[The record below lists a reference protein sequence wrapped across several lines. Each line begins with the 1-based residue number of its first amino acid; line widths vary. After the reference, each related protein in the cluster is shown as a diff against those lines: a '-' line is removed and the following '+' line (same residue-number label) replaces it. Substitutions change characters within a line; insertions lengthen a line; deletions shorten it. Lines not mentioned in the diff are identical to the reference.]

1 MTHPAQ
7 LGKYPITGVLGKG
20 AMGVVYKAFDPVIN
34 RPVAIKTIH
43 KALIGQ
49 DLSGSSTTARFKNE
63 ARAVGRMSHPGIV
76 AIYEY
81 GEDADTAY
89 IAMEYVEGRTLS
101 QILHGTPQPP
111 ECDVLTIMDQLLAAL
126 DCAHKHGVWHR
137 DIKPANLLVT
147 NSGQLKVTDFGIARI
162 ESVVLTQITSTIG
175 TPGYMAPEQYIGE
188 NVDHRIDVFAA
199 GAILYGMLVGHP
211 PFQGSAESVMYKV
224 VNDHPVPPSKVP
236 DSGRPAFYDAIVAK
250 ALAKKPADRYQSVAE
265 FRAALAKRDLSAE
278 PDTGET
284 TIIVVNE
291 SSPPAPPVG
300 VLDPPSGVPRSMPT
314 SIPGWDPA
322 TLHQV
327 ELALAS
333 FVGPMAKVMVRKA
346 ARDVHDIHGLKT
358 TLSDQLGSEQDRQ
371 RFMAK
376 FDAVTSPGHVGHGSG
391 GSKVTAST
399 TRAQAPA
406 TQQGSGTG
414 SGGVAVGT
422 AITAETLAHATRV
435 LSTSIGPIASIV
447 VKKSAAKAQTQE
459 QLYAL
464 LGEQVNAGREREA
477 LLAAL
482 RKPAR

>member
-1 MTHPAQ
+1 MSHPER

-63 ARAVGRMSHPGIV
+63 ARAVGRMAHPNIV

-81 GEDADTAY
+81 GEDDNTAY

-101 QILHGTPQPP
+101 QILGGTPRPP
-111 ECDVLTIMDQLLAAL
+111 ECDILTLMDQLLAAL

-137 DIKPANLLVT
+137 DIKPANLIVT
-147 NSGQLKVTDFGIARI
+147 NAGQLKVTDFGIARI

-188 NVDHRIDVFAA
+188 GVDHRIDVFAA
-199 GAILYGMLVGHP
+199 GALLYGMLVGHP
-211 PFQGSAESVMYKV
+211 PFQGSAETVMYKV

-236 DSGRPAFYDAIVAK
+236 EAGRPEFYDAIVAK
-250 ALAKKPADRYQSVAE
+250 ALAKKPEQRYASVAE

-284 TIIVVNE
+284 TIIIGNHH
-291 SSPPAPPVG
+291 SAPVAGIG
-300 VLDPPSGVPRSMPT
+300 VLEPPSGVPRSAST
-314 SIPGWDPA
+314 TLPGWDPV

-333 FVGPMAKVMVRKA
+333 FVGPMAKVMVRQA
-346 ARDVHDIHGLKT
+346 AKTHIDIAGLKAS
-358 TLSDQLGSEQDRQ
+358 LCEHLPSDQERQ
-371 RFMAK
+371 RFLAK
-376 FDAVTSPGHVGHGSG
+376 FGAATGGTHVSG
-391 GSKVTAST
+391 GSRVS
-399 TRAQAPA
+399 
-406 TQQGSGTG
+406 
-414 SGGVAVGT
+414 GVAAHTQPLSGASSEVGT
-422 AITAETLAHATRV
+422 PVSPEVIAAATRV
-435 LSTSIGPIASIV
+435 LSSHMGPIASIV
-447 VKKSAAKAQTQE
+447 VKKAAAKARSPE
-459 QLYAL
+459 QLFVM
-464 LGEQVNAGREREA
+464 LGEQVGDGPEREK
-477 LLAAL
+477 LLTAL
-482 RKPAR
+482 RRKG

>member
-1 MTHPAQ
+1 MSHPDR

-81 GEDADTAY
+81 GEDAETAY

-101 QILHGTPQPP
+101 QILHGTPRPP
-111 ECDVLTIMDQLLAAL
+111 ECDILTLMDQLLSAL

-188 NVDHRIDVFAA
+188 HVDHRIDVFAA

-224 VNDHPVPPSKVP
+224 VNEQPVLPSKVP
-236 DSGRPAFYDAIVAK
+236 DSGRPAFYDPIIAK

-284 TIIVVNE
+284 TVIVVRE
-291 SSPPAPPVG
+291 DSVPAPAVG
-300 VLDPPSGVPRSMPT
+300 VLEPPSGVPRSAST
-314 SIPGWDPA
+314 TIPGWDPA

-333 FVGPMAKVMVRKA
+333 FVGPMAKVLVRKA
-346 ARDVHDIHGLKT
+346 AKEQFDLNGLKAA
-358 TLSDQLGSEQDRQ
+358 LGNQLPSEQDRQ
-371 RFMAK
+371 RFLAK
-376 FDAVTSPGHVGHGSG
+376 FAAVTSPSQVM
-391 GSKVTAST
+391 GSKVTAATT
-399 TRAQAPA
+399 TRAQPPA
-406 TQQGSGTG
+406 TQPQG
-414 SGGVAVGT
+414 GGAPSAGHPLT
-422 AITAETLAHATRV
+422 PETVAHATKV
-435 LSTSIGPIASIV
+435 LSTHIGPIATIL
-447 VKKSAAKAQTQE
+447 VKKTAAKVGTQE
-459 QLYAL
+459 QLFTL
-464 LGEQVNAGREREA
+464 LAEEMSPGAEREK

-482 RKPAR
+482 RKPR

>member
-1 MTHPAQ
+1 MSHPER

-20 AMGVVYKAFDPVIN
+20 AMGVVYKAFDPVIS

-63 ARAVGRMSHPGIV
+63 ARAVGRLSHPGIV

-81 GEDADTAY
+81 GEDDATAY

-101 QILHGTPQPP
+101 QILNGTPRPP
-111 ECDVLTIMDQLLAAL
+111 ECDILTLMDQLLAAL
-126 DCAHKHGVWHR
+126 DCAHKAGVWHR

-199 GAILYGMLVGHP
+199 GALLYGMLVGRP
-211 PFQGSAESVMYKV
+211 PFQGSAETVMYKV
-224 VNDHPVPPSKVP
+224 LNEHPTPPSQVP
-236 DSGRPAFYDAIVAK
+236 EAGRPAFYDAIVAK

-278 PDTGET
+278 ADTGET
-284 TIIVVNE
+284 TIIVVNDH
-291 SSPPAPPVG
+291 SAPAPAVG
-300 VLDPPSGVPRSMPT
+300 VLDPPTDVPRSAST
-314 SIPGWDPA
+314 TVPGWDPA

-333 FVGPMAKVMVRKA
+333 FVGPMAKVMVRQA
-346 ARDVHDIHGLKT
+346 AKTHGDISGLKT
-358 TLSDQLGSEQDRQ
+358 SLCEHLPSDQERQ
-371 RFMAK
+371 RFLAK
-376 FDAVTSPGHVGHGSG
+376 FAVATGGSHVSGS
-391 GSKVTAST
+391 SKVTGAAPLST
-399 TRAQAPA
+399 AGSTVGLALAPE
-406 TQQGSGTG
+406 
-414 SGGVAVGT
+414 V
-422 AITAETLAHATRV
+422 LAHATRV
-435 LSTSIGPIASIV
+435 LSSHMGPIASIV
-447 VKKSAAKAQTQE
+447 VKKAAVKARSQE
-459 QLYAL
+459 QLFVMLA
-464 LGEQVNAGREREA
+464 EQVSEGAERA
-477 LLAAL
+477 KLLTAL
-482 RKPAR
+482 RRK